1 MFEGICMFVFGINF
15 IKRMQI
21 KGKIPLLIVAVL
33 AWIVIISS
41 CANQGMP
48 TGGPRDSVPPILLE
62 TSPQFKE
69 LNFSGNKVQFTFNE
83 FIVSDEVSEKLVISP
98 PLEKRP
104 IIRTK
109 GKSLIIQFNE
119 ELMDSTTYSLDFKNS
134 IADNNE
140 RNPYKNMRFSFST
153 GDVYDSLRVAGQL
166 MNAFNLEVVES
177 GLVMLHKNL
186 HDSAVYT
193 VRPNYIAKTDEKG
206 VFMIDNIAP
215 GKYNLFAINDAN
227 NDLIYNEGA
236 EEFTFVDT
244 VVVPSAVFIEE
255 LDTLVEG
262 TDSLLILG
270 HTHFSPDPF
279 YLRQFIEDIFDQ
291 YLDSYSRD
299 TRYKCSFAFS
309 ESVKD
314 TFNINLV
321 GNEITDWYKLE
332 YNEKMD
338 SLNVWIVDTM
348 VARLD
353 TLSMELSYYQLDS
366 AAQLYVQKDTVEMN
380 FKDKVKKTTKK
391 KRKSKDKGKEK
402 PKPIKQFIW
411 ETNASASIMEINK
424 SITLIAPEPVSYFDS
439 TKIVLFLDEDTLK
452 TPLKILFERDTTAWR
467 QYLIS
472 YKWEPDT
479 KYTFEIDSAA
489 CTNIYGVTSKLLSKT
504 FKTREEDYY
513 GTITVNATNVPCSV
527 LIQLLKNN
535 EDETVLM
542 EKSIDKDG
550 FVLFDFIV
558 PDKYKMKI
566 IYDENG
572 NGKWD
577 TGSYQ
582 DKFQAE
588 KVMYNNEVVKVRSN
602 WDKELFWDMKPN
614 YSFIKN
620 IRDFDLEEK
629 QRKEAEKKAREERE
643 NPARPNINQNN
654 MMQGGS
660 SGSSGSRGGEIIR

>member
-1 MFEGICMFVFGINF
+1 MHLVSNY

-62 TSPQFKE
+62 TSPMYNS

-83 FIVSDEVSEKLVISP
+83 YIISDEVSEKLVVSP

-109 GKSLIIQFNE
+109 GKTLIVQFNE

-140 RNPYKNMRFSFST
+140 KNPYKSMRFSFST
-153 GDVYDSLRVAGQL
+153 GDVYDSLRVAGVI
-166 MNAFNLEVVES
+166 MDAFNLEPVES
-177 GLVMLHKNL
+177 GLVLLQKNL
-186 HDSAVYT
+186 HDSAVYS
-193 VRPNYIAKTDEKG
+193 VRPNYIAKTDENG

-236 EEFTFVDT
+236 EEFAFVDSL
-244 VVVPSAVFIEE
+244 VVPSSEFLEE
-255 LDTLVEG
+255 LDTLVKG
-262 TDSLLILG
+262 TDSLLVLG
-270 HTHFSPDPF
+270 HTHFHPDPF
-279 YLRQFIEDIFDQ
+279 YLRQFTEDIFDQ
-291 YLDSYSRD
+291 YMDSYSRD
-299 TRYKCSFAFS
+299 TRYNCSFIFS

-314 TFNINLV
+314 TFDIKLV
-321 GNEITDWYKLE
+321 GNETTNWYQME
-332 YNEKMD
+332 YNDKMD
-338 SLNVWIVDTM
+338 SLVIWITDTM
-348 VARLD
+348 IARQD
-353 TLSMELSYYQLDS
+353 TLFMELSYYQLDS

-380 FKDKVKKTTKK
+380 FKDKVEVKTKK
-391 KRKSKDKGKEK
+391 KRKSRDEGKEK
-402 PKPIKQFIW
+402 PKPIPQFNW
-411 ETNASASIMEINK
+411 ATSASASIMELNK
-424 SITLIAPEPVSYFDS
+424 SIILIAPEPVSNFDS
-439 TKIVLFLDEDTLK
+439 TQIVLFLTEDTLK
-452 TPLKILFERDTTAWR
+452 TPLKIEFVKDTSAWR
-467 QYLIS
+467 QYQIS
-472 YKWEPDT
+472 HKWEPETD
-479 KYTFEIDSAA
+479 YTLEIDSAA
-489 CTNIYGVTSKLLSKT
+489 CTNIYGISSKKLSKK

-513 GTITVNATNVPCSV
+513 GTVTVNATNVPCSV

-535 EDETVLM
+535 DDETILM
-542 EKSIDKDG
+542 EKVIDKDG
-550 FVLFDFIV
+550 FLIFDFIV
-558 PDKYKMKI
+558 PDKYKMKV
-566 IYDENG
+566 IYDENE

-588 KVMYNNEVVKVRSN
+588 KVVYNNKVVKVRSN
-602 WDKELFWDMKPN
+602 WEEELIWDLKPD

-620 IRDFDLEEK
+620 IRDFELEEK
-629 QRKEAEKKAREERE
+629 QRKAAEKKAREEKE
-643 NPARPNINQNN
+643 NPDRPKQNQNN

-660 SGSSGSRGGEIIR
+660 SGNPGSRGGETIR